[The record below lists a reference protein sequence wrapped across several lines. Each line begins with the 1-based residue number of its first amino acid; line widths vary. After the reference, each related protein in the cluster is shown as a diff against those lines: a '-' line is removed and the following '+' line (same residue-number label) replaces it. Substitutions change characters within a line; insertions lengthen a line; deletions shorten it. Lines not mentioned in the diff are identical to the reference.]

1 MIQQIHFE
9 VYIQRK
15 WKQEFEEIM
24 TFFFLTCSRRE
35 QGWNIQVLR
44 ELLELREG
52 ELLRFSPGPR

>member
-24 TFFFLTCSRRE
+24 TFFFNLFQERARLEYSGVERAIGIERR
-35 QGWNIQVLR
+35 
-44 ELLELREG
+44 
-52 ELLRFSPGPR
+52 